1 MVCLGIRKRKI
12 NQISQVNALIKAK
25 PESKIARTTALL
37 AGALICSFL
46 PAIGVALMGNI
57 YPVFATNL
65 LFHLMEALV
74 QLNSLVSPILYS
86 YRERKIGKAVLE
98 LLGIRKPH
106 APQPEAVVQQ
116 FVKTNELYG
125 ARPVG
130 QTKKSLAC
138 KSSRKL
144 VTRAS
149 SSNSKYVI
157 RQLYRQPHMTKAKKS
172 KRC

>member
-37 AGALICSFL
+37 TGALICSFL

-106 APQPEAVVQQ
+106 APQPEAVVLQ
-116 FVKTNELYG
+116 FVKTNESYG
-125 ARPVG
+125 PVG

-144 VTRAS
+144 VTRPS

-157 RQLYRQPHMTKAKKS
+157 RQLYRKPHMTKAKKTN
-172 KRC
+172 RC